1 MSSSGHFDVMEIIAE
16 WNQMS
21 WSNIKTVLSMAK
33 IDGTTC
39 GYQSYNTSLTGPNSV
54 PIHNQATKLTVG
66 KQKRGAACFEGGE
79 KMRSMQ

>member
-1 MSSSGHFDVMEIIAE
+1 
-16 WNQMS
+16 MS
-21 WSNIKTVLSMAK
+21 WSNIKTDLSMAK